1 MSQHA
6 TSAVQIVAHELYVDY
21 GEVRALAVPKLSV
34 SGRVIALL
42 GHNGAG
48 KSTFLKALLE
58 LLPLRTGSIAA
69 FDGNGG
75 RRLVPERDLAFC
87 PENGAVF
94 ADIPVESYIRLWCRM
109 KKHDAN
115 YYRRAG
121 ARYIELFE
129 VDTLLR
135 RRGRELSKGQ
145 RRRVQSAIGFLTDPR
160 LFLFDEPFD
169 GLDVQRTSELASIVQ
184 EEATQRAFVVSSHRM
199 DVVERIADQA
209 IVLANGT
216 LVAAGPMADVVK
228 QLCPHKFVVTNGSA
242 PPALTVSVRQRLPGA
257 HVSHVGEALVI
268 VGTALE
274 EAVVGRVCAELL
286 GGVLQIQRAT
296 PSLIDAMNLHLQ
308 QLRDRAVLGSG
319 AGGRR

>member
-1 MSQHA
+1 M
-6 TSAVQIVAHELYVDY
+6 
-21 GEVRALAVPKLSV
+21 
-34 SGRVIALL
+34 
-42 GHNGAG
+42 
-48 KSTFLKALLE
+48 
-58 LLPLRTGSIAA
+58 
-69 FDGNGG
+69 
-75 RRLVPERDLAFC
+75 
-87 PENGAVF
+87 
-94 ADIPVESYIRLWCRM
+94 
-109 KKHDAN
+109 
-115 YYRRAG
+115 
-121 ARYIELFE
+121 
-129 VDTLLR
+129 
-135 RRGRELSKGQ
+135 
-145 RRRVQSAIGFLTDPR
+145 
-160 LFLFDEPFD
+160 FLFDEPFD